1 MRGSLASLLVV
12 VLALASTVA
21 GVQATE
27 LPKGLVEKLS
37 ADVYRERE
45 QAHADLSRWAEKNSG
60 TSPEILLK
68 AWRASGQPEAKG
80 RLFLLMKES
89 VIRRKFGRGKGFV
102 GIAMDGVLLRGEKG
116 GKPQLAV
123 KITMVLADTPA
134 SKVGLKVGDVILG
147 VDDLDF
153 RKEAPR
159 PQQARH
165 PRPQQARHARVLAVR
180 KCIDRI
186 QSKQPGDVVTLHLMR
201 KGKKLDVK
209 ITLVKRPDFIGRGR
223 FGGFRERG
231 EREEKE
237 RFLRTFFQWLAQAAW
252 RQNPSGVNLWG
263 FELLVIRVRFQ

>member
-1 MRGSLASLLVV
+1 MSGSLVSLLVV

-21 GVQATE
+21 GVQAAE

-68 AWRASGQPEAKG
+68 AWRASKQPEAKG

-89 VIRRKFGRGKGFV
+89 VLRRKFGRGKGFV
-102 GIAMDGVLLRGEKG
+102 GIAMEGVLLRGEKG

-134 SKVGLKVGDVILG
+134 AKVGLKVGDVILG
-147 VDDLDF
+147 VDDLDL
-153 RKEAPR
+153 RKGA
-159 PQQARH
+159 

-237 RFLRTFFQWLAQAAW
+237 RFFNGWLKRHGDKTPQ
-252 RQNPSGVNLWG
+252 G
-263 FELLVIRVRFQ
+263 